1 MRVVACLAVIVI
13 AAIAAPAR
21 ADDGTLEDTLGPRE
35 IAVGEALRGGATGA
49 TAIALNPAGLPLNR
63 EMVFEGGYGYRGSDD
78 ASLVDV
84 SLCDSTSG
92 MPGCL
97 FYNYAGTNPD
107 IDGMAEHTSTNLA
120 GLALA
125 RALLPKIYV
134 GAVARYFNVSSN
146 LPGMSTSGFNFDFGL
161 DLRLSEAV
169 SLGVS
174 GQNVVG
180 TDAPDQLP
188 RAVGGG
194 LLVRPI
200 PSISLGFDARWRL
213 EGLQQ
218 GVRYG
223 GGAEWFIRS
232 SSGQT
237 GVPIRLGALRDNG
250 MDETYLSAGLGLAMM
265 KWGIDVGA
273 RYSVQ
278 GLKDTQILASLR
290 IFGPRMPAPASE

>member
-1 MRVVACLAVIVI
+1 MRAVSCLVLVAV
-13 AAIAAPAR
+13 AAIASPAR
-21 ADDGTLEDTLGPRE
+21 ADDGTLDDSLGPRE

-78 ASLVDV
+78 ASLINV

-97 FYNYAGTNPD
+97 FYNYAGTNPS
-107 IDGMAEHTSTNLA
+107 IDGMDEHTSTNLA

-125 RALLPKIYV
+125 RALLPRVYV

-146 LPGMSTSGFNFDFGL
+146 ATGMSTSGFNFDFGL
-161 DLRLSEAV
+161 DLRLTEAI
-169 SLGVS
+169 SAGFS
-174 GQNVVG
+174 GQNMVG
-180 TDAPDQLP
+180 TDAPDELP
-188 RAVGGG
+188 RALGGG

-213 EGLQQ
+213 EGAQQ

-223 GGAEWFIRS
+223 GGAEWFIKTS
-232 SSGQT
+232 NGQT
-237 GVPIRLGALRDNG
+237 GVPIRFGGLRDDG
-250 MDETYLSAGLGLAMM
+250 MKETYLSAGLGLAMM
-265 KWGIDVGA
+265 KWDVDVGA
-273 RYSVQ
+273 RYAVE

-290 IFGPRMPAPASE
+290 IFGPRLPSPASE